1 MKADQCGA
9 THPNDGGPEFVCD
22 KKKGHSGKHEQLSNL
37 NSPFWTDGGAKRVRA
52 ELAGKKVAP

>member
-1 MKADQCGA
+1 
-9 THPNDGGPEFVCD
+9 
-22 KKKGHSGKHEQLSNL
+22 LSNL